1 VADILEQKRDEL
13 AGRLTELAPAVA
25 EYERLTAAVEALA
38 SVASPSANGAA
49 VPVPAP
55 ASRHRRR
62 SRARRPAST
71 AAARGTRGKAA
82 PEAAATA
89 KTSPRATGRRNGSG
103 TRADEAL
110 ARIEAKPGIAAPELA
125 EAMGIKQPNLYR
137 ILSKLRTERKL
148 RKKGR
153 GWHLKKAAPT
163 GA

>member
-1 VADILEQKRDEL
+1 VADILEQTREKL
-13 AGRLTELAPAVA
+13 SGRLAELAPRVA
-25 EYERLTAAVEALA
+25 EYERLTAAIDAFA
-38 SVASPSANGAA
+38 DIAPSAENGAA
-49 VPVPAP
+49 AP
-55 ASRHRRR
+55 ASVSTRRPRRR
-62 SRARRPAST
+62 TRGPASSA
-71 AAARGTRGKAA
+71 AAARGARGKAA

-110 ARIEAKPGIAAPELA
+110 TRIEAKPGIAVSELA

-137 ILSKLRTERKL
+137 ILSKLRTERKI

-153 GWHLKKAAPT
+153 GWHLKEAARA